1 VDPSNK
7 TQKVLGIIGC
17 GWLGTAVAAH
27 FIQHNWIVK
36 GTRRSEEKMAHLELL
51 GVQPFKFELGTT
63 ALQQN
68 FYEHLDLL
76 LISIPPQ
83 LRANENN
90 TFINH
95 MKFLCKELYRALPEN
110 CQVIYTSS
118 TGVYPNSGGPFSEL
132 SQWTADSERAQK
144 LLTAEEAIAALPH
157 KKTILRLAGL
167 VGPDRDP
174 VRSLSGRTHIAG
186 GNKAANLIHQKD
198 VVKLIWFLSKESDP
212 APIINGVFPQKIKKA
227 DFYKAKATQLNI
239 PPPIFLEATQPLDR
253 LIHSKVFLGFTYDQ
267 ALL

>member
-1 VDPSNK
+1 VDASK
-7 TQKVLGIIGC
+7 KSQKVLGIIGC

-68 FYEHLDLL
+68 FCEHLDLL

-83 LRANENN
+83 LRANDNN
-90 TFINH
+90 TFINN
-95 MKFLCKELYRALPEN
+95 MKSLCKELHRALPEN

-118 TGVYPNSGGPFSEL
+118 TGVYPKSGGPFSEL

-167 VGPDRDP
+167 VGPDREP

-198 VVKLIWFLSKESDP
+198 VVKLIWSLSKEADP
-212 APIINGVFPQKIKKA
+212 APIINGVFPQNIKKS
-227 DFYKAKATQLNI
+227 DFYKAKALQLNI
-239 PPPIFLEATQPLDR
+239 PPPLFDHSNKPIDR

>member
-1 VDPSNK
+1 MDPSNK

-17 GWLGTAVAAH
+17 GWLGTAVATH

-51 GVQPFKFELGTT
+51 GVQPFRFELGAA
-63 ALQQN
+63 ALPQD
-68 FYEHLDLL
+68 FSKHLDLL
-76 LISIPPQ
+76 LISVPPQ
-83 LRANENN
+83 LRGGENS
-90 TFINH
+90 TFIDH
-95 MKFLCKELYRALPEN
+95 MKSLSKDLQKVLSKN

-167 VGPDRDP
+167 VGPDREP

-198 VVKLIWFLSKESDP
+198 VVKLIWSLSKESDP
-212 APIINGVFPQKIKKA
+212 APIINGVFPQNIKKS
-227 DFYKAKATQLNI
+227 DFYKAKALQLNI
-239 PPPIFLEATQPLDR
+239 PPPHFDHSNEPIDR
-253 LIHSKVFLGFTYDQ
+253 LIHSKVFLGFTYDK

>member
-1 VDPSNK
+1 MDPSNK

-17 GWLGTAVAAH
+17 GWLGTAVAVH

-36 GTRRSEEKMAHLELL
+36 GTRRSAEKMAHLELL

-198 VVKLIWFLSKESDP
+198 AVKLIWSLSKESVP
-212 APIINGVFPQKIKKA
+212 VPLINGVFPQKIKKA
-227 DFYKAKATQLNI
+227 DFYKAKALQLNI

-253 LIHSKVFLGFTYDQ
+253 LIHSKVFVGFTYDQ